1 MKRAI
6 RHAIFLILIG
16 AMFATPA
23 SAQPGP
29 GGGGPGG
36 GGPRG
41 DGPRGDGARRGP
53 GGADGDFGPGGGG
66 PGMGRGPMNPEFM
79 KLQMLRD
86 YLDVVDRLTRMSRD
100 PASSGVAAVVAAS
113 DLLRAR
119 GTDAAIE
126 YFNKA
131 LPDVKNETVQRA
143 IRIQLIDLYKQSG
156 QADKALEQMD
166 KLLKGAPAGAGMPP
180 TGDTPA
186 PR

>member
-1 MKRAI
+1 MKRALYS
-6 RHAIFLILIG
+6 AMFVILIG
-16 AMFATPA
+16 ALAMPA
-23 SAQPGP
+23 RAQPGP
-29 GGGGPGG
+29 GGGG
-36 GGPRG
+36 GP
-41 DGPRGDGARRGP
+41 PGARRGP
-53 GGADGDFGPGGGG
+53 GGGGPGGDGDFGPGGGG
-66 PGMGRGPMNPEFM
+66 PGRGPGNPEFM

-119 GTDAAIE
+119 GTDAAID

-143 IRIQLIDLYKQSG
+143 IRIQLMDLYKQSG

-180 TGDTPA
+180 SGDTPA